1 VLGGTVT
8 CITRTRRR
16 GRSVTPVTATAAS
29 PGDAPSDEP
38 KEETVRTSDAGDP
51 INQLYGEHDE
61 ALAHLQALR
70 VSGRAMIRDGA
81 RPEHVAGF
89 REALRFLDNEIRVH
103 NQWEE
108 DHLFPALE
116 LYTGPGGP
124 CAVMRAEHRT
134 LWDTYGA
141 LGPLLE
147 KLQAGS
153 SDPESVERLAHLADA
168 VVDLLVDHIHKE
180 NEILFPMARRM
191 LDLAAIGRLAAAR
204 SR

>member
-1 VLGGTVT
+1 M
-8 CITRTRRR
+8 
-16 GRSVTPVTATAAS
+16 
-29 PGDAPSDEP
+29 
-38 KEETVRTSDAGDP
+38 RTSDAGDP

-81 RPEHVAGF
+81 RPEHLAGF
-89 REALRFLDNEIRVH
+89 RAALRFLDDEIRIH

-108 DHLFPALE
+108 DHLFPVLE

-141 LGPLLE
+141 IGPLLE
-147 KLQAGS
+147 RVENGGS
-153 SDPESVERLAHLADA
+153 DSESVEQISGLADA

-191 LDLAAIGRLAAAR
+191 LGPAEIAKLAAAR

>member
-1 VLGGTVT
+1 MEDPL
-8 CITRTRRR
+8 RTQ
-16 GRSVTPVTATAAS
+16 
-29 PGDAPSDEP
+29 DAH
-38 KEETVRTSDAGDP
+38 DP

-61 ALAHLQALR
+61 ALAHLQTLR
-70 VSGRAMIRDGA
+70 ASGRAMARDGV
-81 RPEHVAGF
+81 RPELVAGF
-89 REALRFLDNEIRVH
+89 RTAVSFLEHEIRAH

-141 LGPLLE
+141 IGPLLARVE
-147 KLQAGS
+147 QGS
-153 SDPESVERLAHLADA
+153 SDPDSLEQLASFADA
-168 VVDLLVDHIHKE
+168 VVDLLASHIHKE

-191 LDLAAIGRLAAAR
+191 LGPSDLARLASAR
-204 SR
+204 PA